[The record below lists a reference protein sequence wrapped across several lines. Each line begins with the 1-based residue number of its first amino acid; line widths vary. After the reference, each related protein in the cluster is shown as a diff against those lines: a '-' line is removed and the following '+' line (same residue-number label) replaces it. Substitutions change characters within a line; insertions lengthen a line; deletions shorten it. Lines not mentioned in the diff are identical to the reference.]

1 MGIKTKLIGT
11 KDFYKKVFAIVLPMI
26 IQNTITNV
34 VNLLDNVMVGRI
46 GTLQMS
52 GLAIVNQL
60 IFVFNLCIFGGL
72 AGAGIFSTQYAGA
85 GDHKGVRHCFRA
97 KLFIGALML
106 VIALFVFS
114 QFPTPLIKMYL
125 AKDTPKDAVTATLGY
140 SLSYLKI
147 MLIGLP
153 PFTVTQIYSS
163 SLREIGETKLP
174 MVSSVV
180 AITVNFTFN
189 YLLIFG
195 KFGFPKLGVDGAA
208 IATVLSRFVEVI
220 IIVTVATKRRN
231 EFKFLKGAFRSLYV
245 PLELCRNILQK
256 GFPLLI
262 NEFLWSSGMAVL
274 LQCYSVRGLNIVAA
288 LNISNTVNNLFNV
301 VFLTMGNAVAIII
314 GQHLGA
320 NRINQAKTSVWHLLT
335 LSVSCCIVIG
345 SIMALLAPFIPRL
358 YNTETEVRILATNF
372 LYIVALFM
380 PVYAFAHNCYF
391 TLRSGGR
398 TLITFLFDSAFTWGV
413 SVPCAFILAR
423 FTGLPILTLYI
434 IVQTLEFVKCIVG
447 FTMLKKGIWIRNI
460 IDRNNA

>member
-1 MGIKTKLIGT
+1 M
-11 KDFYKKVFAIVLPMI
+11 
-26 IQNTITNV
+26 
-34 VNLLDNVMVGRI
+34 
-46 GTLQMS
+46 
-52 GLAIVNQL
+52 
-60 IFVFNLCIFGGL
+60 
-72 AGAGIFSTQYAGA
+72 
-85 GDHKGVRHCFRA
+85 
-97 KLFIGALML
+97 
-106 VIALFVFS
+106 
-114 QFPTPLIKMYL
+114 
-125 AKDTPKDAVTATLGY
+125 
-140 SLSYLKI
+140 
-147 MLIGLP
+147 
-153 PFTVTQIYSS
+153 
-163 SLREIGETKLP
+163 
-174 MVSSVV
+174 
-180 AITVNFTFN
+180 
-189 YLLIFG
+189 
-195 KFGFPKLGVDGAA
+195 
-208 IATVLSRFVEVI
+208 
-220 IIVTVATKRRN
+220 
-231 EFKFLKGAFRSLYV
+231 
-245 PLELCRNILQK
+245 
-256 GFPLLI
+256 
-262 NEFLWSSGMAVL
+262 
-274 LQCYSVRGLNIVAA
+274 QCYSVRGLNIVAA
-288 LNISNTVNNLFNV
+288 LNISNTINNLFNV